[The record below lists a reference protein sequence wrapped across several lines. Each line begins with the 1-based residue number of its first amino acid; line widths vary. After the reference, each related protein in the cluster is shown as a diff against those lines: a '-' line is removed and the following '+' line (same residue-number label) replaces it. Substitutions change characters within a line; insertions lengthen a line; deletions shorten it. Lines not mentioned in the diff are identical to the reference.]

1 MKSLLLYGRP
11 HPTTAPVTLKWPKRS
26 IVWHAGAASQPA
38 SPDQKQYRKQQ
49 GHTEKRRRAAWALL
63 LTAELSGGCRPQPIG
78 RPKPTAHNDSVSSP
92 IALRFGQRIRRLRQK
107 RGLSQVEMA
116 HRFGIDRG
124 HISDLERGKKSV
136 CLPMLEVLSKGF
148 GVSVSELMRGV

>member
-1 MKSLLLYGRP
+1 V
-11 HPTTAPVTLKWPKRS
+11 A
-26 IVWHAGAASQPA
+26 
-38 SPDQKQYRKQQ
+38 
-49 GHTEKRRRAAWALL
+49 
-63 LTAELSGGCRPQPIG
+63 
-78 RPKPTAHNDSVSSP
+78 VSS
-92 IALRFGQRIRRLRQK
+92 IAARFGLRIRKLRMK

-148 GVSVSELMRGV
+148 EISVSELMRGV